1 MKVRHCQ
8 PDRFRSATTY
18 LCFSS
23 PHSGPNL
30 SGWGHFLFASRSFA
44 FPAWMSSLLA
54 RIGQA
59 HDGRIGR
66 SIESLACASTRYR
79 SRRREIQ
86 QAPVFI
92 DARFKGI
99 EFPTEIKG
107 CEAGRRPRIP
117 DRGCRRAGYGLL
129 LGQVSN
135 PEQNAIVKGFATS
148 QYLPAAISKVASD
161 NSSQNISSSESIRLH

>member
-8 PDRFRSATTY
+8 PGRFRSATTY

-99 EFPTEIKG
+99 EFPTKIKRVRG
-107 CEAGRRPRIP
+107 RASASHSRSRMSPRSLRPVARAGVQPRAECNSKRIRNFPVFAGRNFQGRI
-117 DRGCRRAGYGLL
+117 R
-129 LGQVSN
+129 
-135 PEQNAIVKGFATS
+135 
-148 QYLPAAISKVASD
+148 
-161 NSSQNISSSESIRLH
+161 